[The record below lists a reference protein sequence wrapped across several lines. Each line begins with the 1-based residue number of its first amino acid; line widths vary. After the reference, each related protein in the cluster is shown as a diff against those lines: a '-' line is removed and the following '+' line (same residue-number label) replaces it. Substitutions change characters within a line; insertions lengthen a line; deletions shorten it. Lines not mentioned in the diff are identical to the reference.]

1 MPHQPIPDVTQDDVE
16 RIVRRDFPAIKFE
29 DVIAILAEYV
39 TQGDGGAI
47 RVRLAALKLAD
58 GDLDSLR
65 KHIATANR
73 DYRDVLV
80 AAEYTEFWKATSR
93 VHTLPRSEHERLF
106 DADWKQYE
114 NWLRR

>member
-1 MPHQPIPDVTQDDVE
+1 VPHQPIPDVTQDDVE

-29 DVIAILAEYV
+29 DVIAILAEYA

-80 AAEYTEFWKATSR
+80 VAEYPEFWKATSR